1 MKQALVFYL
10 YSANNAGDMAI
21 CLGTIAYLRSMGY
34 SVTLVSRFDS
44 TAPEYADSKAFVNSY
59 YPDVKVE
66 PGIFKLNREVG
77 KASLALQYAAGV
89 LKCSLPWDDFRIHR
103 LIEDSD
109 VVYFNGGNLLRCA
122 SLTDRARLQALFYP
136 IQMARKI
143 GKPCVCLP
151 QSTASVEAKWSKY
164 LSKQLGYFDKI
175 YIREPS
181 SLKKLESLYPEKKF
195 ELSTD
200 MAFFMDDFYV
210 REVSQD
216 KKPIIA
222 IVVRGTGI
230 GDIGDLSG
238 NRRTEMQSA
247 IVALAKAHR
256 EYEYRIVVQTIKD
269 RDLSEEYLH
278 TLLDAGVKT
287 ELVEEHDPFKLLA
300 IYRDCALTLSMR
312 LHACILSIRAGTPV
326 LGFFDSAWG
335 LKNRGVMED
344 YGMGLVFESDCLASE
359 FDKVIQ
365 RLDELSRRALIQIDS
380 HRNHLS
386 SSF

>member
-21 CLGTIAYLRSMGY
+21 CLGTIAYLRSMDY

-77 KASLALQYAAGV
+77 KVSLALQYAAGA
-89 LKCSLPWDDFRIHR
+89 LKCSLPWDDSRIHK
-103 LIEDSD
+103 LIKDSD

-151 QSTASVEAKWSKY
+151 QSTASVEAKWSEY
-164 LSKQLGYFDKI
+164 LGNKLGYFDKI

-238 NRRTEMQSA
+238 NRRSEMLGA

-278 TLLDAGVKT
+278 ALLDAGVKT

-300 IYRDCALTLSMR
+300 IYRDCVLTLSMR

-344 YGMGLVFESDCLASE
+344 YGMGLLLNRIVWQVNS
-359 FDKVIQ
+359 I
-365 RLDELSRRALIQIDS
+365 R
-380 HRNHLS
+380 S
-386 SSF
+386 SSASTSCQGMRKFGLIHIGII